1 MLAYLLAACIGLA
14 ALAISLS
21 LAMKRLRETGEML
34 EKGAARKQ
42 AQSDRVR
49 RLARACLQLRRDL
62 DAAQRR
68 KTAIDQSCV
77 DLEERLKTVGV
88 ERNRLIVFDDRRTK
102 ADAGWVVHMTNPDFA
117 SKVNSGVDPLALDAW
132 RKGRRF
138 VVWALDENK
147 AQEKIS
153 ARFSPKRGFNITKVE
168 KFTR

>member
-14 ALAISLS
+14 ALVISLT
-21 LAMKRLRETGEML
+21 LGMKRLRETGEML

-49 RLARACLQLRRDL
+49 RLARASLQLRDDL
-62 DAAQRR
+62 EAAKRR
-68 KTAIDQSCV
+68 KENIDQSCF

-102 ADAGWVVHMTNPDFA
+102 TDAGWVAHIANPDFA
-117 SKVNSGVDPLALDAW
+117 SKVNSSADPLALDGW
-132 RKGRRF
+132 RKGRRY

-147 AQEKIS
+147 AREKIS
-153 ARFSPKRGFNITKVE
+153 ARFPSKRGFNIVKIE
-168 KFTR
+168 KYNR